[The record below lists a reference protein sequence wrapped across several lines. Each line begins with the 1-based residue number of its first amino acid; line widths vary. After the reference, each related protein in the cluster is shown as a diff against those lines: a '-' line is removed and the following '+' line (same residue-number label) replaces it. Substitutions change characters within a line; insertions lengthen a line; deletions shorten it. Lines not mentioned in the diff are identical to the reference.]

1 VTLTASNLESHSD
14 DHFVDPEG
22 DEQAGRVDVEG
33 RSPLRLAWARFRKDR
48 LSMVAL
54 VVTAI
59 FAILAI
65 ASPILDKLGILD
77 PYTFH
82 ADLLDYKTGNFP
94 KGFGGGMSW
103 DHPLGVE
110 PQSGRDVLSRLM
122 LGTTLSLTIALS
134 AAFITVAFGTVLGI
148 IAGFTGGVVDSIVG
162 RIIDLTLSFPST
174 LMLLALSGV
183 VVDRMKDIGIPNG
196 PNGAFVNGVYIIVV
210 LAIFGWP
217 PIARLIRGQVLSIR
231 EREFVDAAIL
241 MGASRRRIYF
251 KEILPNLWAPLLVYF
266 TLLMPAY
273 VSAEAALSFLGV
285 GIKNPTPT
293 LGNVLGGALSYAYT
307 DFFFFFIPAAII
319 AAIVISFNLLGD
331 GARDALDPRAG
342 R

>member
-1 VTLTASNLESHSD
+1 MTLTASNLESHSD
-14 DHFVDPEG
+14 DHFVETEG
-22 DEQAGRVDVEG
+22 DEAAGRVDVEG
-33 RSPLRLAWARFRKDR
+33 RSPLRLAWARFRKDK
-48 LSMVAL
+48 LSMAAL
-54 VVTAI
+54 VVTLLFVVMAVS
-59 FAILAI
+59 
-65 ASPILDKLGILD
+65 SPILKRFGVID
-77 PYTFH
+77 PYTPH
-82 ADLLDYKTGNFP
+82 QDLLDYATGNFP

-110 PQSGRDVLSRLM
+110 PGLGRDVLSRLM
-122 LGTTLSLTIALS
+122 YGATLSLTIALS
-134 AAFITVAFGTVLGI
+134 AALITVAIGTIAGI
-148 IAGFTGGVVDSIVG
+148 IAGFTGGIVDSAIG

-183 VVDRMKDIGIPNG
+183 VVDRMTDIGVPA
-196 PNGAFVNGVYIIVV
+196 GAFANGLYIVIV
-210 LAIFGWP
+210 LAVFGWP

-273 VSAEAALSFLGV
+273 VSAEAALSYLGV
-285 GIKNPTPT
+285 GIKTPTPT
-293 LGNVLGGALSYAYT
+293 LGNVLGGALEYAYT
-307 DFFFFFIPAAII
+307 DFFFFFIPAAVI